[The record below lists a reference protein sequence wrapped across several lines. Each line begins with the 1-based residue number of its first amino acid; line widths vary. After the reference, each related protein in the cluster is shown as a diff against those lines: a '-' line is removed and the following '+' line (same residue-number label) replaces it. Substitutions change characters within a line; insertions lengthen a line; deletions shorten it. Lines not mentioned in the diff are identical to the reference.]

1 MRLQHNLVLR
11 PHADPIS
18 RRRIDE
24 GFGGDPDIGSAA
36 LKCALHG
43 ITEFFAFNAR
53 RLCGLG
59 PDFSLPLRVTTVL
72 GFALKDDIAPREIVG
87 RSVATFPADAA
98 VLAAIRH
105 GDLQRHFDAA
115 KRDTGLSGFDKEKAA
130 QQGDELLAR
139 KILDLVWLDGEH
151 RSAPP
156 KAEAHAFSKE
166 VENAVGL
173 LAHRVGQKVD
183 TGR

>member
-11 PHADPIS
+11 PHTDPIS
-18 RRRIDE
+18 RLRIDE

-59 PDFSLPLRVTTVL
+59 PDFSPPLRVTTVL
-72 GFALKDDIAPREIVG
+72 GFTLEGDIAPREIVG

-98 VLAAIRH
+98 ALAAISH
-105 GDLQRHFDAA
+105 GDLQRHA
-115 KRDTGLSGFDKEKAA
+115 GLLGFGIEKAA
-130 QQGDELLAR
+130 QQGDELRAR

>member
-1 MRLQHNLVLR
+1 MATSTTGETVNLY
-11 PHADPIS
+11 AD
-18 RRRIDE
+18 RNKLARMC
-24 GFGGDPDIGSAA
+24 GF
-36 LKCALHG
+36 
-43 ITEFFAFNAR
+43 
-53 RLCGLG
+53 G

-72 GFALKDDIAPREIVG
+72 DFTLEDDIAPRGIVG

-98 VLAAIRH
+98 GLAAISH
-105 GDLQRHFDAA
+105 GDLKWHFDAA
-115 KRDTGLSGFDKEKAA
+115 KRDTRLSGFGMEKAA

-151 RSAPP
+151 LSSPP
-156 KAEAHAFSKE
+156 EAEAHAFSKE

-173 LAHRVGQKVD
+173 LAHRVGQNVD